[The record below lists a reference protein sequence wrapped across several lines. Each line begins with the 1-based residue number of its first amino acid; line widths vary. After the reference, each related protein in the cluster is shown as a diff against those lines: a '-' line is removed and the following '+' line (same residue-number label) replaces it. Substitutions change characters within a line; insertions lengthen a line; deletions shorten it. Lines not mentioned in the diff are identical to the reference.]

1 MNGDENG
8 VNGRFIVF
16 HGEFIGFWCQDPLR
30 QLWSAGIVH
39 AFIPLL

>member
-8 VNGRFIVF
+8 VNGRFIAI
-16 HGEFIGFWCQDPLR
+16 HGDFIDFKGKKPLR

-39 AFIPLL
+39 AFIPLP

>member
-16 HGEFIGFWCQDPLR
+16 HVDFIGYGSQKLLR
-30 QLWSAGIVH
+30 
-39 AFIPLL
+39 